1 MEATEQQ
8 TNTRTSSAPKL
19 TCVITGATRPT
30 NTRYLQVK
38 AEKKGVS
45 VDELTQYYAGKQAVK
60 RLRAGQS
67 VEEVRR
73 ELNAEV
79 STPISDETVQ
89 NILRINGKSKN

>member
-38 AEKKGVS
+38 AEKK
-45 VDELTQYYAGKQAVK
+45 DELTQYYAGKQAVK

>member
-8 TNTRTSSAPKL
+8 TNTRTPSAPKL

-30 NTRYLQVK
+30 NTRYLQSK

-45 VDELTQYYAGKQAVK
+45 VDEFTQCYAGKQAVK
-60 RLRAGQS
+60 RLRSGSS

-79 STPISDETVQ
+79 STPISDEMVQ
-89 NILRINGKSKN
+89 SILRINGKSKN